1 MKPWLRWTILM
12 AILLALILV
21 PFALWEDSLTFLSMQ
36 LLSPV
41 AGRMTVA
48 GVVVLLLAADVVLP
62 VPSSFVSAGAVSLLG
77 AYEGGI
83 SIALGMTLGAWLGY
97 LIGRFGGEPLA
108 RRVAGEEQLA
118 KAGRLMERYGA
129 WVVLVCRGVPVLAE
143 ASTVLAG
150 ATRVSV
156 LRFALVTLL
165 GNAGLACAYALI
177 DVLHL
182 SGVWQILAPF
192 GFGIAVPGL
201 AILALRRA

>member
-12 AILLALILV
+12 AVLLALILV
-21 PFALWEDSLTFLSMQ
+21 PFALWEDAINAYSNR
-36 LLSPV
+36 LLSPM

-48 GVVVLLLAADVVLP
+48 GVVVFLLAADVVLP

-77 AYEGGI
+77 AYEGGM
-83 SIALGMTLGAWLGY
+83 SIVLGMTLGAWLGY

-108 RRVAGEEQLA
+108 RRVAGEEQLT

-129 WVVLVCRGVPVLAE
+129 WVILVCRGVPVLAE

-182 SGVWQILAPF
+182 SGAWSVLAPL